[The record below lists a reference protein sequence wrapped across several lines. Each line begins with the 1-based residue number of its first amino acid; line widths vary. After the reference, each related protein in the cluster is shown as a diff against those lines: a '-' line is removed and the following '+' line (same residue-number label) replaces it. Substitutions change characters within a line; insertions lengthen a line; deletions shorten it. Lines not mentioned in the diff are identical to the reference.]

1 MIIRTSCG
9 LLALVLTATLVQ
21 AMQTGTG
28 AKVSATDALPA
39 EKVAAILHKQ
49 FGEHVQFHETAP
61 TILKGDFN
69 GDGFADIAVVV
80 KVDEAKSELKAHAV
94 TFVDTDPFS
103 STNGTALDMY
113 KFEPHNCLGLVFI
126 HGSQSGWEQ
135 PVARFLSYDCFSGA
149 KLFAKQRRI
158 SRRIASKKGMPRL
171 IGDAITLEMEN
182 GSSQLIYWTGK
193 GYKGFSLS
201 AGD

>member
-1 MIIRTSCG
+1 MRVRTSYG

-21 AMQTGTG
+21 ARQTGTG
-28 AKVSATDALPA
+28 PKVSPTDSLTA
-39 EKVAAILHKQ
+39 EKVAATLHKQ

-69 GDGFADIAVVV
+69 GDGFADVAVVV
-80 KVDEAKSELKAHAV
+80 KVDEAKTELKDHGV
-94 TFVDTDPFS
+94 TFLDTDPFS
-103 STNGTALDMY
+103 STNGTTLDMD

-149 KLFAKQRRI
+149 KLFAKERRV

-193 GYKGFSLS
+193 GYKGFSLR

>member
-1 MIIRTSCG
+1 MKTRMASG
-9 LLALVLTATLVQ
+9 LFALLLTASLIQ
-21 AMQTGTG
+21 ARQTG
-28 AKVSATDALPA
+28 AVSRVSPSDVSSA
-39 EKVAAILHKQ
+39 EAVAVMLHKQ
-49 FGEHVQFHETAP
+49 FVEHVKFHETAP
-61 TILKGDFN
+61 TILRGDFN

-80 KVDEAKSELKAHAV
+80 KVDEAKSELKANAV

-135 PVARFLSYDCFSGA
+135 PVARYLSYDCFSGA

-158 SRRIASKKGMPRL
+158 PRRIASKRGMPRL